1 MIRETK
7 IVGVFIR
14 FFIYDLRN
22 FNFVAKIGVE
32 SGKHKFVG
40 RSQLSPCRHFLL
52 TPGAKYETI
61 NFRQPDISK
70 YCQHTPST
78 YISNYPIT
86 FYHYFYRTRV
96 QSLFT
101 LVSDSLNNSLTNYC
115 LVNLIDVTLSVKMP
129 TQDLLR
135 LLLLLILMLRI
146 MSSTA
151 C

>member
-1 MIRETK
+1 MCLKAFLFSKMSFLCHRVIHHPELLLLIWLILLQYIKVAKTHCFSK
-7 IVGVFIR
+7 SFLIIQ
-14 FFIYDLRN
+14 FFFYLRYLFCQMCN

-78 YISNYPIT
+78 YISNSPIT
-86 FYHYFYRTRV
+86 FYHYF
-96 QSLFT
+96 LF
-101 LVSDSLNNSLTNYC
+101 V
-115 LVNLIDVTLSVKMP
+115 
-129 TQDLLR
+129 
-135 LLLLLILMLRI
+135 
-146 MSSTA
+146 
-151 C
+151 

>member
-1 MIRETK
+1 MSFLSHRIFHHIELLFSICLTLLQYIKVPETFFFK
-7 IVGVFIR
+7 ILPCHS
-14 FFIYDLRN
+14 FFYNFFCQMCN

-78 YISNYPIT
+78 YISNYPTT
-86 FYHYFYRTRV
+86 FYHKI
-96 QSLFT
+96 LF
-101 LVSDSLNNSLTNYC
+101 V
-115 LVNLIDVTLSVKMP
+115 
-129 TQDLLR
+129 
-135 LLLLLILMLRI
+135 
-146 MSSTA
+146 
-151 C
+151 